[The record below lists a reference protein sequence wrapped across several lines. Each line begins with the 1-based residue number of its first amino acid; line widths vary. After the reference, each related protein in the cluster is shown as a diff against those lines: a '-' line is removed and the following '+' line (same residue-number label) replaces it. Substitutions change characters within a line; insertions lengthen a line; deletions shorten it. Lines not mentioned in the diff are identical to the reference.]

1 MQEAQKSS
9 VVPLLKVRSHDCPNP
24 KLVRYGYQKS
34 FSSQLDT
41 QRSTAQYPLH
51 SLQLPSVLF
60 KVFFSHFPLSSSNLL
75 LPTCNHSSFFYPRIY
90 NHFTTNTMDKLL
102 MKAYQNLSSGSN
114 HYLSLL
120 ALFRVSYHCLVLL
133 LSKPNKVGDSLY

>member
-1 MQEAQKSS
+1 MQEAHKSS

-34 FSSQLDT
+34 FSSQVDT

-51 SLQLPSVLF
+51 SLPLPSVLF

-75 LPTCNHSSFFYPRIY
+75 LPTCNHSSFFYPRIHNY
-90 NHFTTNTMDKLL
+90 FTTMDKLL
-102 MKAYQNLSSGSN
+102 MKAYLHLSSGSN

-120 ALFRVSYHCLVLL
+120 ALLRVSYHCLVLL
-133 LSKPNKVGDSLY
+133 LSKPNKDGESLY